1 MYQIVKGWPSN
12 GALDENVKAATGQ
25 TILEGQIITKNS
37 DGAAV
42 VASLSAADKKT
53 AYFVI
58 GKETLTGSFTGLT
71 GKFIVEV
78 DADHLAAAVSTYAI
92 DQLLTAT
99 AGKFAAL
106 NGTTP
111 EQAIAR
117 VVGKDTVNGKLRAI
131 WLG

>member
-12 GALDENVKAATGQ
+12 AALDENVKAATGQ
-25 TILEGQIITKNS
+25 TIVEGQVITKDS

-42 VASLSAADKKT
+42 VASLAAGDDKT

-58 GKETLTGSFTGLT
+58 GKETLTGTFTGLT
-71 GKFIVEV
+71 GKFIAEV

-92 DQLLTAT
+92 DELLTAT
-99 AGKFAAL
+99 TGKFAAL
-106 NGTTP
+106 TAGAP

-117 VVGKDTVNGKLRAI
+117 VVGKDAVNGKLRVI